1 MTTAVVLFTRDLRLH
16 DNPALDGALHDA
28 ERVVPLFV
36 LDEGIQRSAFNRP
49 NRARFLSES
58 LADLDTGLRQLGGA
72 LVVRRGDVVAETAKV
87 ADEVDA
93 VSVHMAA
100 DYSGYASH
108 REARLE
114 RALGRRP
121 LRLHDS
127 HVVVAPGAL
136 LPSGGIDHFSVF
148 SAYHRKWAQEP
159 LRPVIAKPRR
169 VALPDGLDPG
179 QVPESPDVCAG
190 AGSADVVP
198 GGEYEGRRR
207 AADWYADG
215 VVSYAENG
223 GGVAGHDDLAVD
235 GTSRLSS
242 YLHFG
247 CISANE
253 LVARADRRKRGVQPF
268 LRQLA
273 WRDFNHQLLAA
284 RPDVATADYRTR
296 HDRWRTDEDAL
307 EHWRQ
312 GRTGY
317 PLVDA
322 GMRQL
327 ATEGWMHNRARLV
340 TASFLTKH
348 LYLDW
353 RVGARHFFDLL
364 VDGDIANNCLNWQWV
379 AGTGTDTRPNRVLNP
394 TLQQKKYD
402 AGRRYVRRWVPELDT
417 PDYPEPIVDHREAVD
432 RFRAARGR

>member
-1 MTTAVVLFTRDLRLH
+1 MATAVALFTRDLRVH
-16 DNPALDGALHDA
+16 DNPALDEALAEA

-36 LDEGIQRSAFNRP
+36 VDEGIRRSAFNRP
-49 NRARFLSES
+49 NRARFLAES
-58 LADLDTGLRQLGGA
+58 LADLDASLRRVGGA
-72 LVVRRGDVVAETAKV
+72 LVVRRGDVVAETARL
-87 ADEVDA
+87 AEEVDA
-93 VSVHMAA
+93 VSVHAAA
-100 DYSGYASH
+100 DYSRYAVG
-108 REARLE
+108 RQKRLTE
-114 RALGRRP
+114 ALGRRP

-127 HVVVAPGAL
+127 HVVIAPGAL
-136 LPSGGIDHFSVF
+136 QPSGQADHFSVF
-148 SAYHRKWAQEP
+148 SAYHRRWQQEP
-159 LRPVIAKPRR
+159 LRPVVPAPRR
-169 VALPDGLDPG
+169 IQLPDDLDTG
-179 QVPESPDVCAG
+179 EIPEAADICAG
-190 AGSADVVP
+190 PFSDEVVP
-198 GGEYEGRRR
+198 GGEHEGRRR
-207 AADWYADG
+207 AAEWYDDG
-215 VVSYAENG
+215 VASYGEDQG
-223 GGVAGHDDLAVD
+223 DVPGHDDLAVE

-247 CISANE
+247 CVSANE

-296 HDRWRTDEDAL
+296 NDRWRSDDDEL
-307 EHWRQ
+307 QRWRE

-327 ATEGWMHNRARLV
+327 AAQGWMHNRARLV

-353 RVGARHFFDLL
+353 RAGAQHFFDLL

-379 AGTGTDTRPNRVLNP
+379 AGTGTDTRPNRMLNP
-394 TLQQKKYD
+394 TLQAKKYD
-402 AGRRYVRRWVPELDT
+402 ADRRYVRRWLPEADT
-417 PDYPEPIVDHREAVD
+417 PDYAEPVVDHQEAVQ
-432 RFRAARGR
+432 RFRAARGK

>member
-1 MTTAVVLFTRDLRLH
+1 MTVAVVLFTRDLRLH

-28 ERVVPLFV
+28 DRVVPLFV
-36 LDEGIQRSAFNRP
+36 LDDGILRSTFNRP
-49 NRARFLSES
+49 NRARFLAES
-58 LADLDTGLRQLGGA
+58 LADLDAGLRRIGGA

-93 VSVHMAA
+93 VAVYMAA
-100 DYSGYASH
+100 DYSGYAER
-108 REARLE
+108 RETRLR
-114 RALGRRP
+114 RALGRRS

-127 HVVVAPGAL
+127 HVVVPPGDVR
-136 LPSGGIDHFSVF
+136 PSGGADHFAVF
-148 SAYHRKWAQEP
+148 SAYHRRWEQEH
-159 LRPVIAKPRR
+159 LRPVVPAPRIIR
-169 VALPDGLDPG
+169 LPGRLAAGRLPTAADI
-179 QVPESPDVCAG
+179 CADTV
-190 AGSADVVP
+190 SVDVVA
-198 GGEYEGRRR
+198 GGEKAGRRR
-207 AADWYADG
+207 AADWFADG
-215 VVSYAENG
+215 VASYAENG
-223 GGVAGHDDLAVD
+223 GRVPGHDDLAVD
-235 GTSRLSS
+235 GTSRLSP

-247 CISANE
+247 CVSALE
-253 LVARADRRKRGVQPF
+253 LAAGADRRKRGVQPF

-284 RPDVATADYRTR
+284 RPDVATVDYRTR
-296 HDRWRTDEDAL
+296 HDRWRRDDEAL
-307 EHWRQ
+307 DRWRD

-327 ATEGWMHNRARLV
+327 TAEGWMHNRARLV

-402 AGRRYVRRWVPELDT
+402 ADRRYVRRWVPELET
-417 PDYPEPIVDHREAVD
+417 PDYPEPIVDHREAVG